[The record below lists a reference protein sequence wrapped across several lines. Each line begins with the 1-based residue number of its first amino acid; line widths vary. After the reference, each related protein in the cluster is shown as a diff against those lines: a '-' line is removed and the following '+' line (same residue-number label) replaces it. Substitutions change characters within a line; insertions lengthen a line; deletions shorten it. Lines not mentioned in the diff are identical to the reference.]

1 MRKDDRDLL
10 EILKFELLFLQK
22 GGYGRLRS
30 QGVSWRAPL
39 IFEDSPICINYGN
52 REDRAPCSEC
62 LLMQFVPAE
71 RQSEKIP
78 CQHVPLDAAGQTLDT
93 LYAYGTQLE
102 IEEALETW
110 LKTTIHRLEQERS
123 NAARASIRALGDDGE
138 ISCSTS
144 GFK

>member
-30 QGVSWRAPL
+30 RGASWRAPL
-39 IFEDSPICINYGN
+39 IFEDSPICMNCDA
-52 REDRAPCSEC
+52 REDCAPCSEC

-78 CQHVPLDAAGQTLDT
+78 CRYVPLDAAGQTLDT

-102 IEEALETW
+102 IEQALETW

-123 NAARASIRALGDDGE
+123 NADRASIQTLGDDGE
-138 ISCSTS
+138 A
-144 GFK
+144 FLFQQWY

>member
-10 EILKFELLFLQK
+10 EVLKFELRFLQK

-30 QGVSWRAPL
+30 QAASWRPPR
-39 IFEDSPICINYGN
+39 IFEDSPTCLNYGA

-78 CQHVPLDAAGQTLDT
+78 CRHVPLDAAGQTLNM
-93 LYAYGTQLE
+93 LYAHGTQLE
-102 IEEALETW
+102 IDEALETW
-110 LKTTIHRLEQERS
+110 VRTTIYCLEQERS
-123 NAARASIRALGDDGE
+123 KADLVSFQTHWDNDEAFL
-138 ISCSTS
+138 
-144 GFK
+144 FNQWF

>member
-10 EILKFELLFLQK
+10 EVLKFELLFLRQ
-22 GGYGRLRS
+22 GGYGRLWS
-30 QGVSWRAPL
+30 QGAFWRAPL
-39 IFEDSPICINYGN
+39 IFEDSRICMNYSA

-78 CQHVPLDAAGQTLDT
+78 CRHVPLDAAGQTLNM
-93 LYAYGTQLE
+93 LYAYRTQME
-102 IEEALETW
+102 TEEALETW

-123 NAARASIRALGDDGE
+123 NDRASIGALGDDSE
-138 ISCSTS
+138 AFLIYQRL
-144 GFK
+144 

>member
-10 EILKFELLFLQK
+10 KVLEFELLFLHK

-30 QGVSWRAPL
+30 PRASWRAPL
-39 IFEDSPICINYGN
+39 IFEDSPICMNYEA

-62 LLMQFVPAE
+62 LLMRFVPDE
-71 RQSEKIP
+71 RQFEKIP
-78 CQHVPLDAAGQTLDT
+78 CRYVPLDVAGQTLNT

-110 LKTTIHRLEQERS
+110 LKSTMHGLQQERS
-123 NAARASIRALGDDGE
+123 KTRSAETNANA
-138 ISCSTS
+138 TTNH
-144 GFK
+144 

>member
-10 EILKFELLFLQK
+10 EVLRFELLFLQR

-30 QGVSWRAPL
+30 QGASWRAPL
-39 IFEDSPICINYGN
+39 IFEDSPICMNYRA

-71 RQSEKIP
+71 RQSERIP
-78 CQHVPLDAAGQTLDT
+78 CRHVPLDGSGQTLDG
-93 LYAYGTQLE
+93 LYACGTQQE

-110 LKTTIHRLEQERS
+110 LKTTIHHLEQERS
-123 NAARASIRALGDDGE
+123 KARSAETNANATANP
-138 ISCSTS
+138 
-144 GFK
+144 

>member
-10 EILKFELLFLQK
+10 EILRFESLFLRK

-39 IFEDSPICINYGN
+39 IFEDSPICMNYDA
-52 REDRAPCSEC
+52 REDRAPCREC

-78 CQHVPLDAAGQTLDT
+78 CRYVPLDTAGQTLDT

-123 NAARASIRALGDDGE
+123 NADRASIQTLGDDGE
-138 ISCSTS
+138 A
-144 GFK
+144 FLFQQWF

>member
-10 EILKFELLFLQK
+10 EVLKFELLFLRK

-30 QGVSWRAPL
+30 QGASWRAPL
-39 IFEDSPICINYGN
+39 IFEDSPICMNYEA
-52 REDRAPCSEC
+52 REDRVPCSEC

-78 CQHVPLDAAGQTLDT
+78 CRHVPLDAAGQTLNA

-110 LKTTIHRLEQERS
+110 LKSTIHRLEQERS
-123 NAARASIRALGDDGE
+123 NADRASIQTLGDDGKA
-138 ISCSTS
+138 
-144 GFK
+144 FLFHQWF